1 MFVTVGVLMRKMEF
15 GLRGVSHIIID
26 EIHERDINV
35 GEIYKF
41 LQFQNYTQNLDRFS
55 SYRYSRYGQT
65 VSKASRSS
73 YVGNTLLIRM

>member
-35 GEIYKF
+35 GKIFYYSYKI
-41 LQFQNYTQNLDRFS
+41 T
-55 SYRYSRYGQT
+55 T
-65 VSKASRSS
+65 K
-73 YVGNTLLIRM
+73 I